1 MRFSSMRFSLRC
13 SYKLSYA
20 VFFCFLVIEFFNMC
34 LKDFSARL
42 NRWIGGLKVCENIWL
57 IVLKI

>member
-1 MRFSSMRFSLRC
+1 MRFSLQ
-13 SYKLSYA
+13 
-20 VFFCFLVIEFFNMC
+20 CFISFLMQSLLIFSFNFFNMC

-57 IVLKI
+57 IVLRI